1 MCFSFYFFQR
11 LILDLFNS
19 PMDNLNMNTRLFKNL
34 IVALMLSCLF
44 ACSSNRLVY
53 NYLDWVITWY
63 IDDYVK
69 LSSQQDDYFNR
80 QLDELLYWHR
90 SDQLLRYA
98 HFVDEVISQIN
109 QPVNIEMLQER
120 KKTLRDFMRVLMN
133 RAAPDGIKLL
143 LWLNPDQ
150 QQDFYAAGAKKQ
162 KRFEKKYLNE
172 PDKDRNKRLY
182 SRMEKLF
189 KRFIGGLT
197 DDQERMVKQ
206 WTDDL
211 IPVTS
216 LWLENRS
223 KVMSTFQTVLESSD
237 ADAEKYKRLYQLL
250 VEPESLWSAE
260 YRQAIQH
267 NEIITLKMF
276 IEIHGSL
283 TEKQKKHLD
292 DMLLKLKKDFE
303 HLAEQ

>member
-1 MCFSFYFFQR
+1 
-11 LILDLFNS
+11 
-19 PMDNLNMNTRLFKNL
+19 MNKRFFKNL
-34 IVALMLSCLF
+34 IVVLMLSCLF

-80 QLDELLYWHR
+80 QLDELLDWHR

-98 HFVDEVISQIN
+98 RFVDELIPQIN

-120 KKTLRDFMRVLMN
+120 RETLRDFMRVLMN

-150 QQDFYAAGAKKQ
+150 RQDFYAAGVKKQ

-172 PDKDRNKRLY
+172 PDKDRNNRLY
-182 SRMEKLF
+182 ERMEKLF

-211 IPVTS
+211 MPVTS

-223 KVMSTFQTVLESSD
+223 KVMNTFQTVLESSD

-260 YRQAIQH
+260 YRQAIQQ

-276 IEIHGSL
+276 VEIHGSL
-283 TEKQKKHLD
+283 IEKQKKHLD